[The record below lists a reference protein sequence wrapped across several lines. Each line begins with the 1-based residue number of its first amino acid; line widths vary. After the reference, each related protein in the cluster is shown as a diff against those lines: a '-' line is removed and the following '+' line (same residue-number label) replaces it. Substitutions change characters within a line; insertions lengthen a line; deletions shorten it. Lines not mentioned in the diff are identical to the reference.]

1 MLVTNQWLASY
12 FLSNCI
18 CSFTQCCP
26 ALPTLY
32 FVTHF
37 VTLCFTLWYL
47 MLLCVADTPAWE
59 NLPFFQPAPRIIGGC
74 CFHTNLDPQICST
87 PLVKK
92 GRLSLSTILETFQ
105 QQLEPRDGQ
114 HWVPVLQIHKS
125 PCMWDHHQSLS
136 QLHRPDKD
144 GDAGDADDADDKQPT
159 RL

>member
-1 MLVTNQWLASY
+1 
-12 FLSNCI
+12 
-18 CSFTQCCP
+18 
-26 ALPTLY
+26 
-32 FVTHF
+32 
-37 VTLCFTLWYL
+37 

-125 PCMWDHHQSLS
+125 PCYKLYVRSPPISFSNPQTRMVMMVMMIMLMISS
-136 QLHRPDKD
+136 RPDCRKGRLITNQTPLVAID
-144 GDAGDADDADDKQPT
+144 GQGGGGGAI
-159 RL
+159 LMHHH